1 MDGLSESFDWSW
13 WAVIV
18 SAQMYFSPHFQQISS
33 SESHFHISALNP
45 LCSPSFRK
53 DDRIKKIIYCS
64 WHRPSCV
71 SDVESSLC
79 VVGIPQSGRAAF
91 PPTPQDQIRFSQIT
105 SEWMVNTACLAS
117 PANRGSGLQGDVPS
131 HVSLDRFVWS
141 VWRPAYEDTG
151 LDSMNTHHTQTR
163 AGGHTTQVHKL
174 CGNN

>member
-1 MDGLSESFDWSW
+1 M
-13 WAVIV
+13 
-18 SAQMYFSPHFQQISS
+18 SAQMYFSPHFQPISS

-64 WHRPSCV
+64 WHRPACV

-91 PPTPQDQIRFSQIT
+91 PPTLQDQIRFSQIT
-105 SEWMVNTACLAS
+105 SEWMANTACLAS
-117 PANRGSGLQGDVPS
+117 SANRGSGLHGDVPS

-141 VWRPAYEDTG
+141 VWRPAYEDMG